1 MIRAYAVADVRAV
14 EDTAM
19 AQLPEG
25 ELMARA
31 ARGLAKVVRARLR
44 ERDATRVVALVGG
57 GNNGADALYAVA
69 RLARGGFH
77 AAAVLTGA
85 GPVHAGARADAERS
99 GVVLLDGSLVF
110 DGAGEWADVLA
121 EAEVVVDGI
130 TGIGGRP
137 GLRQEAQRWVAQ
149 IPQDAYVVA
158 VDLPSGTD
166 PAGLVAAAE
175 AVTADETVTFG
186 APKPVHL
193 LPATEATCGLLTVVD
208 IGLDFSGCTPLVE
221 RLTHDDVR
229 PLWPVPGPG
238 DHKYTRGV
246 LGIVAGTTAY
256 PGAAVLSVLGALGTG
271 PGMVRYHGPADV
283 RALVLASARR
293 W

>member
-1 MIRAYAVADVRAV
+1 MILGVGIDVVDVARFGAALERTPSLRDRLFTPR
-14 EDTAM
+14 EREM
-19 AQLPEG
+19 ALNSK
-25 ELMARA
+25 A
-31 ARGLAKVVRARLR
+31 ARFAAKEALAKVVRARLR

-137 GLRQEAQRWVAQ
+137 GLREEAQRWVAQ
-149 IPQDAYVVA
+149 IPQDAYA
-158 VDLPSGTD
+158 SRSTC
-166 PAGLVAAAE
+166 PA
-175 AVTADETVTFG
+175 
-186 APKPVHL
+186 APTQRGWSP
-193 LPATEATCGLLTVVD
+193 P
-208 IGLDFSGCTPLVE
+208 P
-221 RLTHDDVR
+221 R
-229 PLWPVPGPG
+229 P
-238 DHKYTRGV
+238 
-246 LGIVAGTTAY
+246 
-256 PGAAVLSVLGALGTG
+256 
-271 PGMVRYHGPADV
+271 
-283 RALVLASARR
+283 
-293 W
+293 